1 MKLTQRLRPLTLRL
15 LFLLSTV
22 GPGLITASADNDAP
36 GIATYSVAGST
47 YGYGFLWIVLWV
59 TVGEVVVQEMAARMG
74 ASTAKGLTDLIR
86 EHFGVRTALTI
97 ILGLGISNLGT
108 TVAQFA
114 GIAASGELVG
124 MSRYL
129 IVPIAAFVVWFL
141 VLRGSYYQVEK
152 TMLLLTVYALAYV
165 ASALLARP
173 SWPQVLQ
180 AAAVPTLRLERH
192 FLLTALATVGTTITP
207 WGCAYLQA
215 SVADKKVSMTE
226 YGYTRLDVVIGAA
239 LGNVV
244 SAFIIIATAA
254 TLFVHGVQVDTA
266 QEAALALEP
275 LAGPLAKYLFALGML
290 GASLLASAV
299 LPLATTYSV
308 CEAFGWERG
317 IDHGVADAPAFYGLY
332 TGLIA
337 VGAAVVLIPGI
348 PLFPLMWLSQVLN
361 ALLLPVVMI
370 LMLCLANDARIM
382 RRWRNSR
389 LTNVL
394 ATFLAVTITL
404 ATLALLADAF
414 S

>member
-1 MKLTQRLRPLTLRL
+1 MKLSQRLRPLTLRL
-15 LFLLSTV
+15 LFLLSMV

-59 TVGEVVVQEMAARMG
+59 TLGEIVVQEMAARMG

-86 EHFGVRTALTI
+86 ERFGVRTALTI

-114 GIAASGELVG
+114 GIAASGELLGVN
-124 MSRYL
+124 RYL
-129 IVPIAAFVVWFL
+129 IVPIAALVVWFL

-152 TMLLLTVYALAYV
+152 TMLLLSLYALAYV

-173 SWPQVLQ
+173 SWAQVLQ
-180 AAAVPTLRLERH
+180 AAAIPTLRLERH

-254 TLFVHGVQVDTA
+254 TLFVNGIQVDTA

-275 LAGPLAKYLFALGML
+275 LAGPLAKHLFALGML

-317 IDHGVADAPAFYGLY
+317 IDHGVADATAFYGLY
-332 TGLIA
+332 TALIVVSA
-337 VGAAVVLIPGI
+337 VVVLIPGI

-361 ALLLPVVMI
+361 AILLPVVLL
-370 LMLCLANDARIM
+370 LMLRLANDARIM
-382 RRWRNSR
+382 RKWRNST

-394 ATFLAVTITL
+394 ATLLAVTITL